1 MLSKETEIRRK
12 TGLLCDTLI
21 RKNMDYANSFE
32 ELFKKYGMTYSLIHL
47 EEKMKRI
54 ENLVGGEN
62 SVNNESI
69 KDSLLD
75 LAGYAILT
83 LISLGDDDNKDV
95 SCNIPSMV
103 DDDVIDALEDLRIRT
118 KDL

>member
-1 MLSKETEIRRK
+1 
-12 TGLLCDTLI
+12 
-21 RKNMDYANSFE
+21 MDYANSFE
-32 ELFKKYGMTYSLIHL
+32 TLFNKHGMVYSFIHM
-47 EEKMKRI
+47 EEKMNRI
-54 ENLVGGEN
+54 ENLMKKGN

-95 SCNIPSMV
+95 NYNIPSMI
-103 DDDVIDALEDLRIRT
+103 DDDVIDALGNLRIRT
-118 KDL
+118 KD